1 MPEASVF
8 ESLTTARRRL
18 QDALKAA
25 GRSQDAAMLLAV
37 SKTKPAAI
45 LRQAYLAGQR
55 AFGENYLQEALDKRR
70 ELADLEA
77 IEWHFIGALQS
88 NKTRDVAEHFD
99 WVHAVDRDKILRRLS
114 EQRPEEKGPLDLCLQ
129 LNVSGEASKAG
140 VTVDALPALV
150 ETALTLPRIRLRGLM
165 ALPAPSDDADT
176 QRRAFRQ
183 VRETL
188 ERLQRQYP
196 EAALDTL
203 SMGMSGDLEAA
214 IAEGATV
221 VRLGTAIFGS
231 RPSPQ
236 A

>member
-1 MPEASVF
+1 MPEASVS

-25 GRSQDAAMLLAV
+25 GRPSDAATLLVV
-37 SKTKPAAI
+37 SKTQPAAI

-70 ELADLEA
+70 ALADLDE

-88 NKTRDVAEHFD
+88 NKTREVAEHFD

-114 EQRPEEKGPLDLCLQ
+114 EQRPEDKGPLDLCLQ

-140 VTVDALPALV
+140 VTADALPALV
-150 ETALTLPRIRLRGLM
+150 ETALTLPQIRLRGLM
-165 ALPAPSDDADT
+165 ALPAPSDDVES
-176 QRRAFRQ
+176 QRRAFRE
-183 VRETL
+183 VRETFEAL
-188 ERLQRQYP
+188 RRRFP
-196 EAALDTL
+196 EATLDTL

-214 IAEGATV
+214 VAEGATV

-231 RPSPQ
+231 RPSP
-236 A
+236 